1 MIERVPGEDLL
12 IQKWIT
18 ADESTSKVK
27 IANNAF
33 YYLNTFLE

>member
-1 MIERVPGEDLL
+1 MTEQVPGEDSL

-18 ADESTSKVK
+18 TGESTSKVK

-33 YYLNTFLE
+33 HYLNMFLE